1 MSLIE
6 RNQLIQN
13 ITPPFDNILATRLVD
28 EFISIERRFIQR
40 DWEPANLDGGQF
52 AEAAGKILYHLDSEE
67 NPFTKEFGHCAKYI
81 ENNDVKHNLKSHT
94 EFRNI
99 KHLFKVL
106 SIIWQ
111 FRSERG
117 AIHISANYSPN
128 HMDSKFLIESVRW
141 CMNEILRIFW
151 TGDKEIVAK
160 VIRELLRFD
169 VPSIGVFRDSILV
182 QRTDLKPEE
191 ELLLL
196 LHFAGETGY
205 SRNELGKYSMLSPPI
220 VTRSLQNLSSKQV
233 RQVILIGAT
242 NGDRYVLTDLGH
254 RRIRNELADK
264 LLVQ

>member
-1 MSLIE
+1 MGLVE
-6 RNQLIQN
+6 RKQLIDN
-13 ITPPFDNILATRLVD
+13 IVPPFDSLLATHLVD

-52 AEAAGKILYHLDSEE
+52 AEAAGKILYQLDSGE

-81 ENNDVKHNLKSHT
+81 ENNDVKHQLKSHT

-106 SIIWQ
+106 GVIWQ

-117 AIHISANYSPN
+117 AVHISATYSPN
-128 HMDSKFLIESVRW
+128 HMDSKFLVESVRW
-141 CMNEILRIFW
+141 SMNELLRIFW
-151 TGDKEIVAK
+151 TGDKEAVAK

-169 VPSIGVFRDSILV
+169 VPSIGAFGDSILV

-196 LHFAGETGY
+196 LHFAGEIGY
-205 SRNELGKYSMLSPPI
+205 SRYELGRYSMLSPPL
-220 VTRSLQNLSSKQV
+220 VTKYLQHLSSSKA
-233 RQVILIGAT
+233 RQIILINT
-242 NGDRYVLTDLGH
+242 IHGDRYVLTDLGH
-254 RRIRNELADK
+254 RRIRNDLSDK
-264 LLVQ
+264 LLLH